1 MVEKRSIAKA
11 IILSIIT
18 FGIYELYWF
27 VKMTDEVAEITGDH
41 NNASGGM
48 ALVLTIITGGL
59 YGIFWAYKMGEKL
72 DRYEGAT
79 HGDRALVYLILH
91 VVSLGIIA
99 FCMIQDSINKI
110 VDTPSSYDK

>member
-11 IILSIIT
+11 IILSIVT
-18 FGIYELYWF
+18 FGIYEIYWF
-27 VKMTDEVAEITGDH
+27 IKMTNEVAEITGDH

-48 ALVLTIITGGL
+48 AFFLTLITGGI

-72 DRYEGAT
+72 DRHEGAT
-79 HGDRALVYLILH
+79 KGDRALIYLILQ
-91 VVSLGIIA
+91 VVGLGIVT

-110 VDTPSSYDK
+110 VE

>member
-11 IILSIIT
+11 IILSIVT
-18 FGIYELYWF
+18 FGIYEIYWF
-27 VKMTDEVAEITGDH
+27 IKMTNEVAEITGDH

-48 ALVLTIITGGL
+48 AFFLTLITGGI

-72 DRYEGAT
+72 DRHEGAAK
-79 HGDRALVYLILH
+79 GDRSLIYLILQ
-91 VVSLGIIA
+91 VVGLGIVT

-110 VDTPSSYDK
+110 VE

>member
-11 IILSIIT
+11 IILSIVT
-18 FGIYELYWF
+18 FGIYEIYWF
-27 VKMTDEVAEITGDH
+27 IKMTNEVAEITGDH

-48 ALVLTIITGGL
+48 AFFLTLITGGI

-72 DRYEGAT
+72 DRHEGAAK
-79 HGDRALVYLILH
+79 GDRALIYLILQ
-91 VVSLGIIA
+91 VVGLGIVT

-110 VDTPSSYDK
+110 VE

>member
-18 FGIYELYWF
+18 FGIYEIYWF
-27 VKMTDEVAEITGDH
+27 IKMTNEVADITGDH

-48 ALVLTIITGGL
+48 AFFLTIITCGI

-72 DRYEGAT
+72 DRHEGVD
-79 HGDRALVYLILH
+79 GSRALIYLILMITG
-91 VVSLGIIA
+91 LG
-99 FCMIQDSINKI
+99 FVTYCLIQDSINKI
-110 VDTPSSYDK
+110 VTK